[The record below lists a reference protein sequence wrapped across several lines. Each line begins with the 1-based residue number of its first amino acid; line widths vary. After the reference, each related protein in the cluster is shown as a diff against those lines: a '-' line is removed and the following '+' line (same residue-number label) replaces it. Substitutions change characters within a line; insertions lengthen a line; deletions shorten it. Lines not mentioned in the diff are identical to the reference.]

1 MIKSQFR
8 DQLPGGKYFAPN
20 NETRS
25 DLQNCPTTN
34 IVSERD
40 FAQYD
45 QKLTQKPTF
54 SDIAVCG
61 VIMFNNN
68 KSKDWLD
75 KKSKLEIE
83 NLVKIARYNK
93 HDRIKKYKKRKE
105 DILAYKI
112 DKLEKVKLEKEIKL
126 QKQLDQKEYLTHS
139 IQDIELLKSASEVEV
154 LCGNK
159 RKESDIKEILK
170 NQILFRKHVLG
181 QRSSSKKHFQMGESV
196 VNKYKSF
203 DVTQLKVNLIQ
214 TILFSSGTPEE
225 QVNEL
230 VQNSIEDMEIRRQKL
245 EAKKVK

>member
-68 KSKDWLD
+68 KSEDWLD

-105 DILAYKI
+105 DILAYKSW
-112 DKLEKVKLEKEIKL
+112 KRLNLKKRLNCKNSLIK
-126 QKQLDQKEYLTHS
+126 
-139 IQDIELLKSASEVEV
+139 
-154 LCGNK
+154 
-159 RKESDIKEILK
+159 K
-170 NQILFRKHVLG
+170 NI
-181 QRSSSKKHFQMGESV
+181 
-196 VNKYKSF
+196 
-203 DVTQLKVNLIQ
+203 
-214 TILFSSGTPEE
+214 
-225 QVNEL
+225 
-230 VQNSIEDMEIRRQKL
+230 
-245 EAKKVK
+245 

>member
-1 MIKSQFR
+1 MIKSQLR
-8 DQLPGGKYFAPN
+8 DHLSGGKYFASN

-40 FAQYD
+40 FARYD
-45 QKLTQKPTF
+45 QKLTQKPTL
-54 SDIAVCG
+54 SDKAVCG

-68 KSKDWLD
+68 KSGDWLD
-75 KKSKLEIE
+75 QKSKSEIE

-126 QKQLDQKEYLTHS
+126 QKQLGQKEYLTHS

-154 LCGNK
+154 LCRNK
-159 RKESDIKEILK
+159 RKECDIK
-170 NQILFRKHVLG
+170 
-181 QRSSSKKHFQMGESV
+181 KKF
-196 VNKYKSF
+196 
-203 DVTQLKVNLIQ
+203 
-214 TILFSSGTPEE
+214 
-225 QVNEL
+225 
-230 VQNSIEDMEIRRQKL
+230 
-245 EAKKVK
+245 